1 MKDANC
7 VSLVAFMPKID
18 HHSKLAPIDNQG
30 LELDLGQLKLCMFL
44 QS

>member
-30 LELDLGQLKLCMFL
+30 LELDLGQ
-44 QS
+44 